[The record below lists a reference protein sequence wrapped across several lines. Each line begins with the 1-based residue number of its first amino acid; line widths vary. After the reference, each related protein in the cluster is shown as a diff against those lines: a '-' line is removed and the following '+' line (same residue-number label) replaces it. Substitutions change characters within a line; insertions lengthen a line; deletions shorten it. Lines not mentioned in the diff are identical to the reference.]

1 MMAGGGGGVEDPCF
15 KGYTVLDVE
24 ACTATK
30 KGGRYS
36 FLLTNKEIHLVAK
49 MGEWSCAFVACH

>member
-49 MGEWSCAFVACH
+49 MGE